1 MDDKLCLCICE
12 NFKKEI
18 LSILEQE
25 MLKDLD
31 VFFYTARCHGAKT
44 ENEDLKQLLLS
55 LSKNVQYSR
64 IEVLN
69 SDLCLQR
76 TSCRYPDH
84 KIYFRTE
91 DLCFKFLANSRL
103 IEQLIDEA
111 SYITTPSLLEK
122 WEDIILGK
130 WQFDRTNAISFFHE
144 STKKIVF
151 LDTMTKKDAITAL
164 KALSDY
170 IKIPYEVLSI
180 GTDHLKLKTLQ
191 IYNDWLNWKE
201 KKQYQQKL
209 AKAAASLADFEMS
222 FEFLKNIAQSFSE
235 NEIIENMF
243 ALFAVLFQPANMC
256 FLRIRHRVCDHGHF
270 KNYRG
275 TASSLDKEKSFKE
288 MRQFYKRNKNEAAC
302 SHSLTEDKKGFLL
315 KIKHKEIILGI
326 LMTKEPLM
334 QEYLQKYLSHALS
347 LSAMLGLAIS
357 NARSYEELA
366 KIKDK
371 YRFLSFHDSLTGLYN
386 RMYFDEEIKRINND
400 LDRFRPVTII
410 SADINN
416 LKEVNDHMGHAAGDR
431 LIRNTAKILS
441 SSLRKTDILSRI
453 GGDEFCAILPKTSL
467 SVAAERIEKIK
478 VVTEE
483 YNRKD
488 KDIHI
493 SLAIGSSGTEKSG
506 KDDLYDILK
515 KSDELMYINKKIM
528 KAKVRSQK
536 TQRPT

>member
-151 LDTMTKKDAITAL
+151 LDTMTKKD
-164 KALSDY
+164 D
-170 IKIPYEVLSI
+170 
-180 GTDHLKLKTLQ
+180 
-191 IYNDWLNWKE
+191 
-201 KKQYQQKL
+201 
-209 AKAAASLADFEMS
+209 
-222 FEFLKNIAQSFSE
+222 
-235 NEIIENMF
+235 
-243 ALFAVLFQPANMC
+243 
-256 FLRIRHRVCDHGHF
+256 
-270 KNYRG
+270 RG

-357 NARSYEELA
+357 NARRYEELNEM
-366 KIKDK
+366 KDK
-371 YRFLSFHDSLTGLYN
+371 YRFP
-386 RMYFDEEIKRINND
+386 K
-400 LDRFRPVTII
+400 
-410 SADINN
+410 
-416 LKEVNDHMGHAAGDR
+416 
-431 LIRNTAKILS
+431 
-441 SSLRKTDILSRI
+441 
-453 GGDEFCAILPKTSL
+453 LP
-467 SVAAERIEKIK
+467 
-478 VVTEE
+478 
-483 YNRKD
+483 
-488 KDIHI
+488 
-493 SLAIGSSGTEKSG
+493 
-506 KDDLYDILK
+506 
-515 KSDELMYINKKIM
+515 
-528 KAKVRSQK
+528 
-536 TQRPT
+536 